1 MRHRCTTLPLYH
13 FTIWKCITLPLYTAK
28 VYPFLSV
35 VRLYIALLLP
45 LIAPYSYEKRLH
57 GILYHNHI
65 KTSAW
70 AFKRVII
77 LFPFYRT
84 QKLFYIISVAS
95 CRCAFYAV
103 CSPHLQAIVITLIYS
118 YTNCINTLKRENT
131 RFLWNS

>member
-45 LIAPYSYEKRLH
+45 LIAPYSHEKRFH
-57 GILYHNHI
+57 GSLYHNQRKPLKI
-65 KTSAW
+65 
-70 AFKRVII
+70 AFKRATN
-77 LFPFYRT
+77 LCSFYRT
-84 QKLFYIISVAS
+84 QKLPHIISVDS

-118 YTNCINTLKRENT
+118 YTNGINTLKKQNT
-131 RFLWNS
+131 RFLLNS